1 MTSSFLWSTFAASS
15 LLIGG
20 LLTFWFRLSN
30 KMLGLIMAFG
40 SGVLISAVAFE
51 LAHDSVELSTGS
63 GLAALGLFAGAIVFI
78 IGDWFIGHMGGHS
91 PEGLSRL
98 VGSYL
103 LPRLLGVGK
112 YGTCRDQSEADML
125 RDGDSLSFLLIKLQ
139 G

>member
-20 LLTFWFRLSN
+20 LLTFWFRIGN

-51 LAHDSVELSTGS
+51 LAHESVELSTGS
-63 GLAALGLFAGAIVFI
+63 GMAVLGLFAGAIVFF

-98 VGSYL
+98 VGSYCPACWVSGSTVL
-103 LPRLLGVGK
+103 VVIRVKP
-112 YGTCRDQSEADML
+112 TCFAMATVTIRS
-125 RDGDSLSFLLIKLQ
+125 R
-139 G
+139 